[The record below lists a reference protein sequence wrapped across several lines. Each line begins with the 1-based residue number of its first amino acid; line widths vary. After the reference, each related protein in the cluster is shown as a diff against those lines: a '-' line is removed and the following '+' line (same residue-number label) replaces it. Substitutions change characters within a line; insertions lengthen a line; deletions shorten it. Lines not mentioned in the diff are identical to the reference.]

1 MTTRRLAGCRGTALV
16 LALTAL
22 VVVGSLA
29 AAGLAA
35 ATARIRLAAAD
46 RWSGES
52 RLVVASV
59 LANASVLARPA
70 LAALA
75 DGETRSVAAGTRS
88 DGWAFD
94 VEASRSGSLIRLVAR
109 VRLPDAAGRP
119 VAARRATLLLVR
131 GPSDTVRVLRH
142 HARF

>member
-1 MTTRRLAGCRGTALV
+1 MVRVSAGRHGTSLVVALV
-16 LALTAL
+16 AMVL
-22 VVVGSLA
+22 VGSLA

-35 ATARIRLAAAD
+35 AAARIRLAAAD
-46 RWSGES
+46 RWSDES
-52 RLVVASV
+52 QLVVASV
-59 LANASVLARPA
+59 LATTSVATRPA

-94 VEASRSGSLIRLVAR
+94 VDASRTGALIRLVAR
-109 VRLPDAAGRP
+109 VRRTDAAGRLS
-119 VAARRATLLLVR
+119 AGRRATLLLVR